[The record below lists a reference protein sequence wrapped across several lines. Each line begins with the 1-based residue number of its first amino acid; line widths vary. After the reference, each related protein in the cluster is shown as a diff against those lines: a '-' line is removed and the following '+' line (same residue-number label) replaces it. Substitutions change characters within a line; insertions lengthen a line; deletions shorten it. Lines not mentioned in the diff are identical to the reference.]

1 MTVDSTA
8 ITRTA
13 EKCRDSVAICNVSC
27 CLKTPFDLV
36 VFYYFWTPNCHFEIS
51 KGWRQ
56 SPRTLKTKLDLDLW
70 WKHVISGIISFG
82 VENSG
87 EFASRNKL
95 SYSFSTLNCH
105 FEISKGRRQSPR
117 TFETKL
123 DPDICWR
130 HLCSGRISFGIE
142 ISGEFAVKIINS

>member
-1 MTVDSTA
+1 MDITA
-8 ITRTA
+8 ITRTI
-13 EKCRDSVAICNVSC
+13 EECGDSVAICNVSC

-36 VFYYFWTPNCHFEIS
+36 ASYPFSTLNCHFEIS
-51 KGWRQ
+51 TGRRQ
-56 SPRTLKTKLDLDLW
+56 SPRTFETKVEPDICW
-70 WKHVISGIISFG
+70 RHVCSGIISFG
-82 VENSG
+82 IENPG
-87 EFASRNKL
+87 EFASCNKL
-95 SYSFSTLNCH
+95 SYSFLTLNCH
-105 FEISKGRRQSPR
+105 FEISKGRRQSPM